1 MELITEKAYFT
12 IHEGLETKF
21 EEAFSEAV
29 DLIAATKGYQH
40 YTLTKSIEFDRKY
53 VIFIEWDSLAAH
65 TEGFMNSNRFEQFT
79 KKMDPFLE
87 HVEMEHLVQIHS
99 DK

>member
-1 MELITEKAYFT
+1 MIIEKAYFV
-12 IHEGLETKF
+12 IHERLETEF
-21 EEAFSEAV
+21 EKAFSEAV
-29 DLIAATKGYQH
+29 ELIAATNGYQH
-40 YTLTKSIEFDRKY
+40 YTLTKSIEAERKY

-65 TEGFMNSNRFEQFT
+65 TEGFMNSQRFEQFT
-79 KKMDPFLE
+79 KKMDPYLE